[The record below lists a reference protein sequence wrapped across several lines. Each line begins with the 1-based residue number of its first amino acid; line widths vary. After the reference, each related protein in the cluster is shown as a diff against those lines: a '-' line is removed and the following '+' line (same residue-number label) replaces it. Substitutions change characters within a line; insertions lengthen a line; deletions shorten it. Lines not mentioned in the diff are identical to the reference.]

1 MNNQTI
7 DDFTNLLKD
16 TLMSDRV
23 STHSTPLPLVLN
35 DVKRQIS
42 EDTSKDQT
50 EKEQQLYNLD
60 KAYKTVVEELV
71 GSN

>member
-16 TLMSDRV
+16 KLMSDRV

>member
-1 MNNQTI
+1 MPNQTI

-23 STHSTPLPLVLN
+23 STHSTPLPILVEN
-35 DVKRQIS
+35 VKKQIA
-42 EDTSKDQT
+42 EDTSNDSA
-50 EKEQQLYNLD
+50 EKSKQLANLD
-60 KAYKTVVEELV
+60 TAYQIVVAELV

>member
-1 MNNQTI
+1 MRNQTI

-16 TLMSDRV
+16 TLMSERV
-23 STHSTPLPLVLN
+23 STHSTPLPLVLH

-50 EKEQQLYNLD
+50 EKEQQLNNLD
-60 KAYKTVVEELV
+60 QAYKTVVEELV

>member
-35 DVKRQIS
+35 DVKKQIS
-42 EDTSKDQT
+42 EDTSKDQI

>member
-60 KAYKTVVEELV
+60 KAYKTVVKELV